1 MVVVVSWGLAGVV
14 ASSGGGGVDL
24 SGGGILM
31 AVARSL
37 QRPLRVGGL
46 RTGLVRSVEA
56 AS

>member
-1 MVVVVSWGLAGVV
+1 MVVVVSRGLAGVV
-14 ASSGGGGVDL
+14 AASRGGGVNL

>member
-1 MVVVVSWGLAGVV
+1 MVVVVSRGLAGVV
-14 ASSGGGGVDL
+14 AASRGGGVNL
-24 SGGGILM
+24 SGGGVLM